1 MSHVHERDV
10 TDHGDGKDV
19 IDHETE
25 GCHMFISV
33 KCVSEHL
40 KELLVDHLKTY

>member
-25 GCHMFISV
+25 GCHRSRDRGMS
-33 KCVSEHL
+33 
-40 KELLVDHLKTY
+40 